1 MKRFIPCLGSVL
13 MMVLCFGAVLYAAEE
28 GKKPVE
34 VVIMTTPFGTPMYN
48 EGAAY
53 EQVFKKA
60 GSWVHMKHQETPGAF
75 YMYTYIPKNRDKMI
89 AGEISQTVATS
100 ASTAI
105 RFVAEGR
112 PPFQKSWP
120 TTRGLVSSVGY
131 VFFFLTFDPEIKS
144 LGDLVGKRVGTATAA
159 RIFTGRLFDKPLFG
173 KGLGIYD
180 KIKWAELGAA
190 GSKDAI
196 LDGKLDATK
205 LWFAGRLEVGE
216 DGSLYAPAIAPSP
229 PTMEL
234 LSSGRKYHFL
244 PIEAEWIKKGFDY
257 SKDQEVLPALVKK
270 GAMKGLDQDIPAL
283 VGPGVI
289 QCDSSLPD
297 DVVEEIVRVRHE
309 YRKEFAKYHAQLA
322 FLPTTPYPLG
332 TPKEYVHPGVIKAMK
347 KLGIPIPKN

>member
-1 MKRFIPCLGSVL
+1 MKKIILCLGSVL
-13 MMVLCFGAVLYAAEE
+13 MMALCFGGVIYAAEE

-34 VVIMTTPFGTPMYN
+34 VVMMTTPFGTPMYN

-60 GSWVHMKHQETPGAF
+60 GSWVHIKHQETPGAF

-100 ASTAI
+100 AATAI
-105 RFVAEGR
+105 RFLAEGR
-112 PPFQKSWP
+112 PPFKKPWP
-120 TTRGLVSSVGY
+120 TTRALVSSIGY

-144 LGDLVGKRVGTATAA
+144 LEDLAGKRVGTATAA

-173 KGLGIYD
+173 RGLGIYD
-180 KIKWAELGAA
+180 KINWAELGGA

-196 LDGKLDATK
+196 LDGKIDATK
-205 LWFAGRLEVGE
+205 LWFAGKLGVNE
-216 DGSLYAPAIAPSP
+216 DGSLIVSEIAPSP

-234 LSSGRKYHFL
+234 INSGRKYHFL

-283 VGPGVI
+283 VGGGI
-289 QCDSSLPD
+289 IICDASLPD
-297 DVVEEIVRVRHE
+297 DVVEEIVRVRYE
-309 YRKEFAKYHAQLA
+309 YGDEFAKYHAQLA
-322 FLPTTPYPLG
+322 LVPETPYPLG
-332 TPKEYVHPGVIKAMK
+332 TPKKYVHPGVIKAMK
-347 KLGIPIPKN
+347 KLGLPIPKD